1 MAEKPTQK
9 MSQRERMLAGLLYNA
24 ADRELCEARIR
35 AKHLTYLYNTCDPA
49 DMEKRAAIMK
59 EIIGEQAE
67 HKCF

>member
-35 AKHLTYLYNTCDPA
+35 AKHLTYLTIHVILRTWRSGPLS
-49 DMEKRAAIMK
+49 
-59 EIIGEQAE
+59 
-67 HKCF
+67 